1 MPVHGLDPVKTL
13 KLSAMVC
20 AAYFILGLAYHKF
33 KLYRLKAAIQKHLDT
48 IANNALQP
56 GGPAL

>member
-1 MPVHGLDPVKTL
+1 
-13 KLSAMVC
+13 MVC
-20 AAYFILGLAYHKF
+20 AAYFILGLAYHMF